1 MTSAALPRPYDIAH
15 LTHVRRRHY
24 GRWLAAALILVAFG
38 FLAKAFAEGQIAW
51 TVVGQ
56 FFTAPAILQGLWGA
70 IWMTFCAMALGI
82 VLGVLFAVM
91 AMSPNPV
98 LKAVATFYIWFFR
111 GTPLL
116 LQLLIWFNLALV
128 FPRLG
133 IPGLFEARTV
143 DVMTPFMAALLGLGV
158 DQGAYTAEVVR
169 SGILSVDLGQ
179 TEAAKAIGMTRL
191 TTLRRIVLPQAMR
204 VIIPPVGNEVISMV
218 KLTSVASV
226 IGYAEIL
233 RNAQTIYY
241 ANARVIELLIVAA
254 IWYLIVV
261 TVLQIGQYFLE
272 RHFSKGTRR
281 AAAEDRR
288 RARAA
293 RGLSAWT
300 RWSRRSTC
308 TNISARCT
316 RLHGVS
322 LEVARGDVSCIIGP
336 SGSGKSTFLRC
347 INQLERPDKGAIFVD
362 GELIGYRRV
371 GDALHELS
379 DRELARQRLASGMVF
394 QRFNLFQHLTALQ
407 NITEGPIT
415 VQKRPRREA
424 TDEALALLERVGLAD
439 KRDAYPI
446 ELSGGQQ
453 QRVAIARALAMRP
466 KLMLFDEPTSAL
478 DPELVGEVLEVMRDL
493 ARSGMTMIVVTHELG
508 FAREVASRVVFMD
521 RGAIVEE
528 GPPQEILAR
537 PQHPRTRE
545 FIAAVLP

>member
-70 IWMTFCAMALGI
+70 VWMTFCAMALGI
-82 VLGVLFAVM
+82 ALGVLFAVM

-158 DQGAYTAEVVR
+158 GQGAYTAEVVR

-272 RHFSKGTRR
+272 RHFSKGRGERR
-281 AAAEDRR
+281 AKPA
-288 RARAA
+288 
-293 RGLSAWT
+293 
-300 RWSRRSTC
+300 
-308 TNISARCT
+308 
-316 RLHGVS
+316 
-322 LEVARGDVSCIIGP
+322 VAHEP
-336 SGSGKSTFLRC
+336 
-347 INQLERPDKGAIFVD
+347 QGA
-362 GELIGYRRV
+362 
-371 GDALHELS
+371 
-379 DRELARQRLASGMVF
+379 
-394 QRFNLFQHLTALQ
+394 
-407 NITEGPIT
+407 
-415 VQKRPRREA
+415 
-424 TDEALALLERVGLAD
+424 
-439 KRDAYPI
+439 
-446 ELSGGQQ
+446 
-453 QRVAIARALAMRP
+453 
-466 KLMLFDEPTSAL
+466 
-478 DPELVGEVLEVMRDL
+478 
-493 ARSGMTMIVVTHELG
+493 
-508 FAREVASRVVFMD
+508 
-521 RGAIVEE
+521 
-528 GPPQEILAR
+528 
-537 PQHPRTRE
+537 
-545 FIAAVLP
+545 